1 MSDKPALKCKYRYE
15 PLDRWVGSQQ
25 TALSDCHLFY
35 RKKHLTTC
43 LQGYQST
50 RLFQHEDLLLAQQD
64 DAQAQL
70 YITDRQR
77 TVSGVPSTGRSHQ
90 RFTPYGYCSALH
102 GFSSLLKFNG
112 ERPDP
117 VTGHY
122 LLGNGYRAYNPVLM
136 RFNSPDSLSPFAEGG
151 VNAYSYC
158 LGDPVNRQ
166 DRDGHMSLGIM
177 ATVLKAV
184 TRFKA
189 PLKLKISNLP
199 DVPFHKIIAHLNG
212 ADMTSLASTS
222 KWMHQRVL
230 NNVQPLAYLKPLA
243 ASAASTPDYI
253 VGLRN
258 ISLGNS
264 NGHLPS
270 QVLRHPRLMSDATG
284 MAVSDTEP
292 GRSYLLNQY
301 KKGLRD
307 NNDKHIQRLI
317 KAIRK
322 EKVAH
327 KKATY
332 GEDVHSDTSYDSDD
346 SYI

>member
-1 MSDKPALKCKYRYE
+1 MPDTTALKCKYRYD
-15 PLDRWVGSQQ
+15 PLDRWVGSEQ

-35 RKKHLTTC
+35 QKKHLATC
-43 LQGYQST
+43 LQGPQCT
-50 RLFQHEDLLLAQQD
+50 RVFQHEDQLLAQQD
-64 DAQAQL
+64 GAHAQL

-77 TVSGVPSTGRSHQ
+77 SVSGAPSTGRSTDQ
-90 RFTPYGYCSALH
+90 RFTPYGYCSALR
-102 GFSSLLKFNG
+102 GFGSLLKFNG

-136 RFNSPDSLSPFAEGG
+136 RFNSPDSLSPFAQGG

-158 LGDPVNRQ
+158 LGDPINRQ
-166 DRDGHMSLGIM
+166 DRDGHMSLRVM

-189 PLKLKISNLP
+189 PLKLKIFDLP
-199 DVPFHKIIAHLNG
+199 DLPFQKIIAHLNG
-212 ADMTSLASTS
+212 LDMTSLASTS
-222 KWMHQRVL
+222 KLIHRRVL
-230 NNVQPLAYLKPLA
+230 NNVRPLAYLEPLA
-243 ASAASTPDYI
+243 ASAASVPDYI
-253 VGLRN
+253 IGLRN
-258 ISLGNS
+258 ISLGHS
-264 NGHLPS
+264 SGHLPS
-270 QVLRHPRLMSDATG
+270 QVLRNPRLMSDATG

-292 GRSYLLNQY
+292 GRSYLLKHY
-301 KKGLRD
+301 KKGLRE
-307 NNDKHIQRLI
+307 NNDKYNQRLI
-317 KAIRK
+317 EAIRK

-346 SYI
+346 Y

>member
-1 MSDKPALKCKYRYE
+1 MSDKPALKCKYRYD

-50 RLFQHEDLLLAQQD
+50 RLFQHENLLLAQQD

-166 DRDGHMSLGIM
+166 DRDGHMSLRIM

-212 ADMTSLASTS
+212 ADMTSLASTCAE
-222 KWMHQRVL
+222 QC
-230 NNVQPLAYLKPLA
+230 PA
-243 ASAASTPDYI
+243 ARLFEAFSCLSRLDARLYCRAEKHLSGQFEWPFTLSGITPSTFDERCHRY
-253 VGLRN
+253 G
-258 ISLGNS
+258 
-264 NGHLPS
+264 S
-270 QVLRHPRLMSDATG
+270 Q
-284 MAVSDTEP
+284 
-292 GRSYLLNQY
+292 
-301 KKGLRD
+301 
-307 NNDKHIQRLI
+307 
-317 KAIRK
+317 
-322 EKVAH
+322 
-327 KKATY
+327 
-332 GEDVHSDTSYDSDD
+332 
-346 SYI
+346 